1 MNRIVV
7 LDTETTG
14 LEVHQGH
21 RLIEI
26 GCVELHD
33 RRRSGRHFQRY
44 LNPDRAVD
52 RGALAVH
59 GLDDAFLS
67 TQPRFSEV
75 AAELLQFIDGAEL
88 IIHNAAFDLGFLDA
102 EMQRLDAAHV
112 PLAQR
117 FAVTD
122 TLLLARE
129 RFPGQRNSLDALCK
143 RFEIDNTSRKL
154 HGALLDAELL
164 TDVYLAL
171 TAGQSALSFAFD
183 AEAAGSTGARTC
195 ASAPTPSG
203 HGMAQRP
210 RVLRASIE
218 EQAAHALRL
227 DALDKAV
234 KGACLWRQCE
244 ADADAG
250 SAD

>member
-14 LEVHQGH
+14 LEVNQGH

-26 GCVELHD
+26 GCVELGD
-33 RRRSGRHFQRY
+33 RRRSGRHFHCY
-44 LNPDRAVD
+44 LNPERAVD

-67 TQPRFSEV
+67 TQSRFAEV
-75 AAELLQFIDGAEL
+75 ATELLEFIDGAEL
-88 IIHNAAFDLGFLDA
+88 VIHNAAFDLGFLDA
-102 EMQRLDAAHV
+102 ELRRLDAAHV

-117 FAVTD
+117 LAVTD

-143 RFEIDNTSRKL
+143 RFEIDNSSRKL

-171 TAGQSALSFAFD
+171 TAGQSALGFAFD
-183 AEAAGSTGARTC
+183 AEAAGAAGKGARMSTQ
-195 ASAPTPSG
+195 ARAAIRIT
-203 HGMAQRP
+203 QRP
-210 RVLRASIE
+210 RVLLASIE

-227 DALDKAV
+227 DALDKAS
-234 KGACLWRQCE
+234 KGACVWRRLE
-244 ADADAG
+244 ADTGDGA
-250 SAD
+250 

>member
-14 LEVHQGH
+14 LEVNQGH

-26 GCVELHD
+26 GCIELGD

-44 LNPDRAVD
+44 LSPERAVD

-88 IIHNAAFDLGFLDA
+88 VIHNAAFDLGFLDA

-122 TLLLARE
+122 TLLLARA

-143 RFEIDNTSRKL
+143 RFEIDNSSRKL

-183 AEAAGSTGARTC
+183 AETAHARTR
-195 ASAPTPSG
+195 ATARAPAE
-203 HGMAQRP
+203 HGMTQRP
-210 RVLRASIE
+210 RVLRANIE

-227 DALDKAV
+227 DALDKAG
-234 KGACLWRQCE
+234 KGACLWRQRE
-244 ADADAG
+244 ADAGDA
-250 SAD
+250 S

>member
-14 LEVHQGH
+14 LEVNQGH

-26 GCVELHD
+26 GCVELGD

-44 LNPDRAVD
+44 LNPERAVD

-102 EMQRLDAAHV
+102 ELQRLDAAHV

-143 RFEIDNTSRKL
+143 RFEIDNSSRKL

-164 TDVYLAL
+164 ADVYLAL

-183 AEAAGSTGARTC
+183 AETAGAAGARK
-195 ASAPTPSG
+195 PSRAHAG
-203 HGMAQRP
+203 SNTAQRP
-210 RVLRASIE
+210 RVLHASIE

-227 DALDKAV
+227 DALDKAS
-234 KGACLWRQCE
+234 KGACLWRQRE
-244 ADADAG
+244 ADAGA
-250 SAD
+250 AD